1 MVKVAPQ
8 ARWRLGDQRESF
20 RRLFTSHAAVPHSTS
35 FPSVPGLG
43 KSKCAKPV
51 PTYHF
56 SLKSPLGYPVSQ
68 GYDSREAPKS
78 SVIKITF
85 FFFFLGLNLRHME
98 VPRLGVKLELPLP
111 AYIIATATWDLKHV
125 CDLHYSLW
133 QHWILNP
140 LSDTRD
146 QTHHL
151 MDTGWF
157 LNPLSHNGN
166 SQHTFVCVC
175 VCV

>member
-85 FFFFLGLNLRHME
+85 FFFLFRAE
-98 VPRLGVKLELPLP
+98 P
-111 AYIIATATWDLKHV
+111 AAYGSSQVRGQIGAAAAS
-125 CDLHYSLW
+125 LH
-133 QHWILNP
+133 H
-140 LSDTRD
+140 
-146 QTHHL
+146 
-151 MDTGWF
+151 
-157 LNPLSHNGN
+157 SHSNMG
-166 SQHTFVCVC
+166 SETCL
-175 VCV
+175 